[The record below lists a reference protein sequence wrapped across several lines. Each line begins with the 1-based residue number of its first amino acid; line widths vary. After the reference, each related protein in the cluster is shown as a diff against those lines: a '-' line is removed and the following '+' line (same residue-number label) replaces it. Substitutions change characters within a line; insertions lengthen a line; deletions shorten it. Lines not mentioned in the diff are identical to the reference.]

1 MSKNALE
8 GNEDSIGKT
17 MNAVKRLI
25 IAFEIVGLIILGSL
39 LYNIVYY

>member
-1 MSKNALE
+1 MSKDALK
-8 GNEDSIGKT
+8 GSDDSIGKT
-17 MNAVKRLI
+17 MKAVKRLI